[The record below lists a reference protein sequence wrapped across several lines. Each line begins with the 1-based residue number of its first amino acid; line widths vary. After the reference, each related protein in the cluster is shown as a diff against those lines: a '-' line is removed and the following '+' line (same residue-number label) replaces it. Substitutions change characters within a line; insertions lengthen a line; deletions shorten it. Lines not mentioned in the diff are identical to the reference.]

1 VLISNSTSGDADEEA
16 SRIRPEETSLASII
30 ISYTYQR
37 GKIVKIPQTT
47 HSKTA
52 QIFSRSFAGAMTRT
66 EPRGE
71 EAVLHDPSHVLT
83 EFTEGTEATND
94 SEEEEKST
102 LVEEAFSGDGSGEAR
117 SKQSSQ
123 DAGDETKTL
132 KPVYLKVHSSD
143 DASIGSSRDIPSEE
157 YKVIRPSWDEN
168 ELAAPAHLV
177 EPPQKGSSS
186 SYSSRTPPRIPEQD
200 ANTPEH
206 PSDRDVSIP
215 SFQRLLHHDP
225 GTNSRVPARWRHPQQ
240 IFRAVTIPS
249 MVIVL
254 LGLFAPNGVGAVP
267 IVVHQN
273 SSRRAAALLPT
284 LATEGLVLITSV
296 AWLLRIARSL
306 TEGRDQRDVVPLCAI
321 LIAVL
326 PLSMFAFGDVNLE
339 SR

>member
-1 VLISNSTSGDADEEA
+1 M
-16 SRIRPEETSLASII
+16 
-30 ISYTYQR
+30 
-37 GKIVKIPQTT
+37 KIPQTT
-47 HSKTA
+47 HSKTV
-52 QIFSRSFAGAMTRT
+52 QIFGRSFAGAMTRT

-71 EAVLHDPSHVLT
+71 EAVLHDPSHVLA
-83 EFTEGTEATND
+83 ESTEGTEATND

-132 KPVYLKVHSSD
+132 KTVYLKVHSSD
-143 DASIGSSRDIPSEE
+143 DASIGSSRDIPSEEE

-186 SYSSRTPPRIPEQD
+186 SYSSRTLPRIPEQD
-200 ANTPEH
+200 ANTLEH

-215 SFQRLLHHDP
+215 SFQRLLHHDA

-240 IFRAVTIPS
+240 IFRAVTVPS
-249 MVIVL
+249 MVIVFL
-254 LGLFAPNGVGAVP
+254 CLFAPNGVGAAPVA
-267 IVVHQN
+267 VHHN
-273 SSRRAAALLPT
+273 SSRRVAALLPT
-284 LATEGLVLITSV
+284 LATEGLALISSV
-296 AWLLRIARSL
+296 ACLLCIARSL
-306 TEGRDQRDVVPLCAI
+306 TEAGDQRHVSTVPLYAI

-326 PLSMFAFGDVNLE
+326 PLSMFAFGDVNIE